1 MKLSLFIA
9 KRYLFSKKKQNAIN
23 IISVISVVGVAIG
36 TSALVIILSV
46 FNGIDLLLQKSADS
60 FTPDLV
66 ISPLTG
72 KFSHFDDSLYQALRN
87 NSSVAYY
94 NQIVEEKAL
103 VKYDDKLSPVTI
115 KGVADD
121 YARNTHFEDNI
132 IQGTFQLKTG
142 DTYKSVVGYGL
153 AAELGIGL
161 NFLTPMVFY
170 YPDKNAGVSASALNT
185 AYLYPSA
192 FFSSQQE
199 IEGQYVL
206 TDLEFAQRL
215 FGINDQ
221 ISKIEIKLK
230 DSKLIP
236 EVKKELSDFTDT
248 TYRLEDKYELNKAFY
263 AMMKSE
269 KLAVFMILLFILLIA
284 SFNII
289 GSISMLILDKKEDLG
304 TYKALGMTNQRI
316 ISVFKTEGNLI
327 TMAGAV
333 IGLVFGTLICLLQEK
348 YGFQVMHH
356 MGQYDVEKRDYA
368 YSNSL
373 PALEAILKEN
383 PSIEVVI
390 DLHRDEVAEGTRLVT
405 EIGGKKMARFMFFNG
420 LSRTRRLGDI
430 DSLPNK
436 NIADNLAFSFQMQVL
451 CNEYYPGLTRRIY
464 LKGYRYNMH
473 LKQRYLLIEMGA
485 QTNTYEECMNSCVPL
500 AQMLDLELSG
510 KTDFTLDPEK
520 G

>member
-1 MKLSLFIA
+1 MDVMMPLLFYDGKEDGRGWMENLLAAVRDQIPALREGSTAENTLSAGTEAAETDTA
-9 KRYLFSKKKQNAIN
+9 KQDSNPGPGAERGQTESKEQGTEEDQKDGTQKDETQKDGMEITEPEQTETGITEPAAGESASTAEPEAPQSVPEETIETGGAPRE
-23 IISVISVVGVAIG
+23 ILYPEADTIQETISP
-36 TSALVIILSV
+36 
-46 FNGIDLLLQKSADS
+46 DLLADQQALLNRFFVVDPNTSVLSGEIDGSTLLGKDLTLPENAEGPQILIYHTHSQEAFADS
-60 FTPDLV
+60 IPGNAQ
-66 ISPLTG
+66 TG
-72 KFSHFDDSLYQALRN
+72 IMGVGEVLAEILRKQ
-87 NSSVAYY
+87 YGY
-94 NQIVEEKAL
+94 N
-103 VKYDDKLSPVTI
+103 
-115 KGVADD
+115 
-121 YARNTHFEDNI
+121 
-132 IQGTFQLKTG
+132 
-142 DTYKSVVGYGL
+142 
-153 AAELGIGL
+153 
-161 NFLTPMVFY
+161 
-170 YPDKNAGVSASALNT
+170 
-185 AYLYPSA
+185 
-192 FFSSQQE
+192 
-199 IEGQYVL
+199 
-206 TDLEFAQRL
+206 
-215 FGINDQ
+215 
-221 ISKIEIKLK
+221 
-230 DSKLIP
+230 
-236 EVKKELSDFTDT
+236 
-248 TYRLEDKYELNKAFY
+248 
-263 AMMKSE
+263 
-269 KLAVFMILLFILLIA
+269 
-284 SFNII
+284 
-289 GSISMLILDKKEDLG
+289 
-304 TYKALGMTNQRI
+304 
-316 ISVFKTEGNLI
+316 
-327 TMAGAV
+327 
-333 IGLVFGTLICLLQEK
+333 
-348 YGFQVMHH
+348 VMHH

>member
-1 MKLSLFIA
+1 MRVYGQRYQGKTELVRKRKKWYRQSAIALFLLYAFFLMVKAGTGRETLA
-9 KRYLFSKKKQNAIN
+9 KRFFSYIQNE
-23 IISVISVVGVAIG
+23 ISMSMTRQYIP
-36 TSALVIILSV
+36 T
-46 FNGIDLLLQKSADS
+46 
-60 FTPDLV
+60 
-66 ISPLTG
+66 
-72 KFSHFDDSLYQALRN
+72 
-87 NSSVAYY
+87 VAYM
-94 NQIVEEKAL
+94 
-103 VKYDDKLSPVTI
+103 
-115 KGVADD
+115 
-121 YARNTHFEDNI
+121 
-132 IQGTFQLKTG
+132 
-142 DTYKSVVGYGL
+142 
-153 AAELGIGL
+153 AEGR
-161 NFLTPMVFY
+161 
-170 YPDKNAGVSASALNT
+170 
-185 AYLYPSA
+185 
-192 FFSSQQE
+192 QE
-199 IEGQYVL
+199 Q
-206 TDLEFAQRL
+206 T
-215 FGINDQ
+215 
-221 ISKIEIKLK
+221 
-230 DSKLIP
+230 
-236 EVKKELSDFTDT
+236 LSDFLLEKVTDQIPLIGYADTIRTYET
-248 TYRLEDKYELNKAFY
+248 TIESSLSEEEIVALEGKDEAEVEARQMAEAASRENQDCIVAEMEQENAQAGADAAAEAAEQPAAPDNTAVSSQPLVEIPR
-263 AMMKSE
+263 E
-269 KLAVFMILLFILLIA
+269 KLNDFDYLIQNFYQVDNTTTINSSQLNAEELLNMDLTIKTPADQPQILIYHTHSQEMFA
-284 SFNII
+284 DSDPKDVMT
-289 GSISMLILDKKEDLG
+289 GVMG
-304 TYKALGMTNQRI
+304 TGEYLT
-316 ISVFKTEGNLI
+316 S
-327 TMAGAV
+327 
-333 IGLVFGTLICLLQEK
+333 LLQEK

-430 DSLPNK
+430 DSLPNE